1 MAYTIRPMTS
11 ADVPAVFAIDRASQ
25 ALYWPEKSYIY
36 TVEENQNAR
45 PFVSINDEGTV
56 TGFIVM
62 WLILDTA
69 EVANFAVDAAYR
81 GKGIGRAL
89 LLTGLRACYE
99 GGAMKCELE
108 VRAGNVPA
116 KSLYRAAGFRE
127 VGLRKGYYQ
136 DNHEDAILMDLDS
149 PDYQK
154 RMDEVRNE

>member
-1 MAYTIRPMTS
+1 MAPVIRPMTS

-25 ALYWPEKSYIY
+25 ALYWPEKSYTY
-36 TVEENQNAR
+36 TVEENKNAR

-69 EVANFAVDAAYR
+69 EVANFAVDASCR
-81 GKGIGRAL
+81 GKGVGRSL
-89 LLTGLRACYE
+89 LLAGLKSCYE
-99 GGAMKCELE
+99 GGAIKCELE

-116 KSLYRAAGFRE
+116 QRLYRAVGFRE

-136 DNHEDAILMDLDS
+136 DNHEDAILMDLETA
-149 PDYQK
+149 DYEK

>member
-1 MAYTIRPMTS
+1 MTS

-25 ALYWPEKSYIY
+25 ALYWPEKSYAY
-36 TVEENQNAR
+36 TVEENKNAR

-81 GKGIGRAL
+81 GKGIGRSL
-89 LLTGLRACYE
+89 LLTGLKSCYE
-99 GGAMKCELE
+99 GGAIKCELE

-116 KSLYRAAGFRE
+116 QRLYRAVGFRE

-136 DNHEDAILMDLDS
+136 DNHEDAILMDLETA
-149 PDYQK
+149 DYEK

>member
-1 MAYTIRPMTS
+1 MAPVIRPMTS

-25 ALYWPEKSYIY
+25 ALYWPEKSYAY
-36 TVEENQNAR
+36 TVEENKNAR

-69 EVANFAVDAAYR
+69 EVANFAVDASYR
-81 GKGIGRAL
+81 GKGVGRSL
-89 LLTGLRACYE
+89 LLSGLKSCYE
-99 GGAMKCELE
+99 GGAIKCELE

-116 KSLYRAAGFRE
+116 QHLYRAVGFRE

-136 DNHEDAILMDLDS
+136 DNHEDAILMDLETA
-149 PDYQK
+149 DYEK